1 MKRQKPAF
9 VNRRCV
15 GVSSSL
21 DFVNRRCTGKLVPLD
36 QDRISEFMCSIVAG
50 LQLEACLL
58 ERRVISECAK
68 QFVVAR
74 SGLVG
79 TGKNHIDNSERGRM
93 SDSLSRQP
101 FAPTHRTARAGR
113 MFECADDSGTDRDN
127 AAAAGPCLIYG
138 CGS

>member
-74 SGLVG
+74 TGRMR
-79 TGKNHIDNSERGRM
+79 TGKNHIDNSERRRMTDPLGRK
-93 SDSLSRQP
+93 P
-101 FAPTHRTARAGR
+101 FARTNRTAAAGR
-113 MFECADDSGTDRDN
+113 VFECADDCRTDRDN
-127 AAAAGPCLIYG
+127 SPAAGPCLIYG
-138 CGS
+138 CGR